1 MASFRKLPSR
11 LTAFSAGRSAG
22 EATASSRRPLI
33 VRLLVRAGILV
44 VDYLL
49 LGLLGF
55 VVIPTLGE
63 FMFGM
68 SAVASDPRATLSQQ
82 LTYWLVP
89 FIALTLI
96 LVVGV
101 LASLRGLWRVG
112 TRWLDAPRAAD
123 RRADIAATVPA
134 DEPAVETKPARV
146 ARTHQPRR
154 TSSRSNNNGKK
165 VATS

>member
-1 MASFRKLPSR
+1 MASFRKFPSR
-11 LTAFSAGRSAG
+11 LTTSFAGRSAG
-22 EATASSRRPLI
+22 ETTASSRRPLI
-33 VRLLVRAGILV
+33 VRLLVRVGILV

-68 SAVASDPRATLSQQ
+68 SAVASDSRATLSQQ

-101 LASLRGLWRVG
+101 LVSLRGLWRAG

-123 RRADIAATVPA
+123 RRVNIAETVAA
-134 DEPAVETKPARV
+134 DEPVVETKSVRV
-146 ARTHQPRR
+146 ARKHQPRR